1 MKQRGKIS
9 PDLRYTDMTSKP
21 TFPLKSTDV
30 ARMVV
35 YLCKKEFPS
44 LWEVLSGTLVNRIV
58 FVASLIAIGRGVRL
72 VDESPTWIRS
82 GYIYPNVFL
91 LFLQAKENG
100 VKVSASRIV
109 LDDERDNE
117 LLLDILRTTLGI
129 VEKFQSQ
136 TTNLATLL
144 INVQKTCP
152 HWYKTKVL
160 VDWLENTF
168 KYPVYPT
175 LPDDDLYE
183 FARSCV
189 LLADSKDD

>member
-1 MKQRGKIS
+1 MIN
-9 PDLRYTDMTSKP
+9 KP

-72 VDESPTWIRS
+72 VDESPTWTRN

-100 VKVSASRIV
+100 VRVTASRIV
-109 LDDERDNE
+109 LDDESDNE
-117 LLLDILRTTLGI
+117 LLLNILRTTLGI
-129 VEKFQSQ
+129 VNSFRSQ
-136 TTNLATLL
+136 TNDIASLL
-144 INVQKTCP
+144 IGVQKTCP
-152 HWYKTKVL
+152 HWYKTKAL

-168 KYPVYPT
+168 KHPVYPT
-175 LPDDDLYE
+175 LPDDELYD

-189 LLADSKDD
+189 LLADIADD

>member
-1 MKQRGKIS
+1 MI
-9 PDLRYTDMTSKP
+9 SKP

-30 ARMVV
+30 ARMVI

-72 VDESPTWIRS
+72 VDESPTWTHN
-82 GYIYPNVFL
+82 GYVYPNVFL

-100 VKVSASRIV
+100 VRVIANRIV

-117 LLLDILRTTLGI
+117 LLFDILHITLGI
-129 VEKFQSQ
+129 IKSVQSQ
-136 TTNLATLL
+136 TTDIASLL
-144 INVQKTCP
+144 IDVQKTCP
-152 HWYKTKVL
+152 HWYKTKAL

-168 KYPVYPT
+168 KHPIYPT
-175 LPDDDLYE
+175 LPDDELYE

-189 LLADSKDD
+189 ILADTTEDTSDV

>member
-1 MKQRGKIS
+1 
-9 PDLRYTDMTSKP
+9 MTSKP

-44 LWEVLSGTLVNRIV
+44 LWKVLSGTLVNRIV
-58 FVASLIAIGRGVRL
+58 FVASLIGIGRGVRL
-72 VDESPTWIRS
+72 VDESPTWMRN
-82 GYIYPNVFL
+82 GYVYPNVSL

-100 VKVSASRIV
+100 VKVTASRIV

-129 VEKFQSQ
+129 VKKFQSQ
-136 TTNLATLL
+136 TTNIASLL
-144 INVQKTCP
+144 IDVQKTCP

-168 KYPVYPT
+168 KHPIYPT

-183 FARSCV
+183 FARSCSILV
-189 LLADSKDD
+189 DTKSEGGA